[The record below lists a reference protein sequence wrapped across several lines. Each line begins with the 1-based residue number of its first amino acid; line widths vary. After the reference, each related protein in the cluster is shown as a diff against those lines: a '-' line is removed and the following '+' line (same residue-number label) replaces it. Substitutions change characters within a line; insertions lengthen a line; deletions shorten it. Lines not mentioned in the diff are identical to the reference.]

1 MYVRMCMGVR
11 MYTYV
16 RVCFG
21 VSQCGCV
28 HMVGYMYVGVC
39 MYVDV
44 GVDVPLLLYS
54 LSKCMP

>member
-1 MYVRMCMGVR
+1 MLVCSVC

-28 HMVGYMYVGVC
+28 HMVGYMYIGVC

-44 GVDVPLLLYS
+44 GVDVP
-54 LSKCMP
+54 